1 MLCMPSTGILMVV
14 ALFSTAS
21 GAQEREHSERIQANQ
36 NDTFEDR
43 SVEAEPVPIIV
54 LGEKEAEKER
64 VVLGSRIAKKPLF
77 DSKTHTVA
85 TSTGTP
91 GLAPQ
96 SGMDPSG
103 GGIRRIT
110 RTSCE
115 ASDSEIRADV
125 ACALIAAKGAMES
138 GEWTT
143 VRGYLIPLA
152 NSDSLSPVEHRAIAE
167 YLYISARTSGIV
179 PNKIEALKML
189 IDTQTLSDGEM
200 GNALRSLSSLYLAAD
215 NKELAISSLKEAL
228 RLNPDDQRA
237 IKNLSAL
244 KGNGD
249 GARND

>member
-1 MLCMPSTGILMVV
+1 MDTKQLGSADAGRLSQHLQDGGMKTNLLDKNELLAHIYLLRRTLMPCMPSTRILMVV

-21 GAQEREHSERIQANQ
+21 GAQEREHLEGIPASQ
-36 NDTFEDR
+36 NGISEDR

-91 GLAPQ
+91 GLTPQ

-103 GGIRRIT
+103 GGIRRVT

-115 ASDSEIRADV
+115 SSDSKIRADV
-125 ACALIAAKGAMES
+125 ACALIAAMGAMEN
-138 GEWTT
+138 GDWNT

-152 NSDSLSPVEHRAIAE
+152 NTDSLYPVEHRALQNTSTFQLAPPE
-167 YLYISARTSGIV
+167 LCRT
-179 PNKIEALKML
+179 K
-189 IDTQTLSDGEM
+189 
-200 GNALRSLSSLYLAAD
+200 
-215 NKELAISSLKEAL
+215 
-228 RLNPDDQRA
+228 
-237 IKNLSAL
+237 
-244 KGNGD
+244 
-249 GARND
+249 